1 MGVGRHICLQWKK
14 DVEDYKHLMD
24 TKVMELKRA
33 VRENSSQASSEE
45 SFTFQ
50 EESQSHED
58 ENEIAEKVLNVK
70 EKVNTEKLSKSHEK
84 FKN

>member
-1 MGVGRHICLQWKK
+1 
-14 DVEDYKHLMD
+14 MD

-33 VRENSSQASSEE
+33 VRENSSQASSKE

-58 ENEIAEKVLNVK
+58 DNEIAEKVLNVK

>member
-1 MGVGRHICLQWKK
+1 
-14 DVEDYKHLMD
+14 MD

-33 VRENSSQASSEE
+33 VRENSSQASCEE

-58 ENEIAEKVLNVK
+58 ENEIAENVLNVK

>member
-1 MGVGRHICLQWKK
+1 
-14 DVEDYKHLMD
+14 
-24 TKVMELKRA
+24 MELKRA

-70 EKVNTEKLSKSHEK
+70 DKVNTEKL
-84 FKN
+84 